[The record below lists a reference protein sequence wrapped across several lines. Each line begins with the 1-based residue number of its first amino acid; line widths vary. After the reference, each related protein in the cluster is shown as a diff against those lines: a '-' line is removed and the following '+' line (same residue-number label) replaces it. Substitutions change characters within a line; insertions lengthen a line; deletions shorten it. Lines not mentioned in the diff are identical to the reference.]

1 VKYVYFFSKEEADG
15 KREMKE
21 LLGGKGANL
30 AEMASLGLPVP
41 PGFTITTEVCK
52 QYYDN
57 NEKYPEGLMDEVKQ
71 NMKKLEK
78 ATGKK
83 FDDGKNP
90 LLVSCRSGAAVSM
103 PGMMDTVLNIG
114 LNDKTVKV
122 MAKLAGERFAYDSYR
137 RLLQMF
143 GDVVLDIEHDHFEE
157 ALDKVKK
164 EKGATLDVELT
175 ADDLK
180 EVVEEYKEIYKKAG
194 KEFPQK
200 IEKQIQLA
208 IDAVFGSWNN
218 DRAIAYRRIN
228 KISGLKGTA
237 VNIQTMVF
245 GNMGDDCGTGVAFTR
260 DPSTGEKKFFGEL
273 LFNAQGED
281 VVAGIRTPLHIEDL
295 NKKMP
300 KIYAEL
306 MKIQDKLE
314 KYYKDMQDLE
324 FTIEKGKLYM
334 LQTRNGKR
342 TASAAIKM
350 AIDMKEEGL
359 INEKTA
365 VLRVD
370 PEQLD
375 QLLHKTIDLKA
386 KPEVMAKGLP
396 ASPGAAVG
404 QVVFTA
410 ERAVEEAEK
419 GNKAILVRKE
429 TSPEDIQGMASAQGI
444 LTSTGGMTSH
454 AAVVAR
460 GMGKCCVVGCSEV
473 AVSGDFMKVNGEVF
487 KEGDVIT
494 LNGTTGEV
502 IKGKVALVEP
512 KLDDNFQKLMSWSDK
527 AAKLKVRTNADTP
540 NDAKTAVK
548 FGAKGIGLCRTEHM
562 FFEGDR
568 IQAVREFIVA
578 ENLEGR
584 KKALAKILPMQKKD
598 FKEIFEAMQGYPV
611 TIRLLDPPLHE
622 FLPKEDKD
630 IKIIAE
636 QIGVSEDA
644 LREKIGSLHEMNP
657 MLGFRGCRLSIAYPE
672 LAEMQTRAI
681 IEAACEVSKTEQEIV
696 PEIMVPLVG
705 NVNELKA
712 VKKVIQE
719 TADKVIKE
727 NKSNLKYKIGT
738 MIEVP
743 RAALTADEIARGAEF
758 FSFRTNDLTQMTFGF
773 SRDDV
778 GKFVPAYVE
787 AGILK
792 NDPFQS
798 LDQTGVG
805 QLVQM
810 AVDKAKKS
818 GKLHFGIC
826 GEHGGDPSSV
836 IFCHKAGLNYVSC
849 SPYRVPIA
857 RLAAAHAALKE

>member
-1 VKYVYFFSKEEADG
+1 
-15 KREMKE
+15 
-21 LLGGKGANL
+21 
-30 AEMASLGLPVP
+30 
-41 PGFTITTEVCK
+41 
-52 QYYDN
+52 
-57 NEKYPEGLMDEVKQ
+57 
-71 NMKKLEK
+71 
-78 ATGKK
+78 
-83 FDDGKNP
+83 
-90 LLVSCRSGAAVSM
+90 
-103 PGMMDTVLNIG
+103 
-114 LNDKTVKV
+114 
-122 MAKLAGERFAYDSYR
+122 
-137 RLLQMF
+137 
-143 GDVVLDIEHDHFEE
+143 
-157 ALDKVKK
+157 
-164 EKGATLDVELT
+164 
-175 ADDLK
+175 
-180 EVVEEYKEIYKKAG
+180 
-194 KEFPQK
+194 
-200 IEKQIQLA
+200 
-208 IDAVFGSWNN
+208 
-218 DRAIAYRRIN
+218 
-228 KISGLKGTA
+228 
-237 VNIQTMVF
+237 
-245 GNMGDDCGTGVAFTR
+245 
-260 DPSTGEKKFFGEL
+260 
-273 LFNAQGED
+273 
-281 VVAGIRTPLHIEDL
+281 
-295 NKKMP
+295 
-300 KIYAEL
+300 
-306 MKIQDKLE
+306 
-314 KYYKDMQDLE
+314 
-324 FTIEKGKLYM
+324 
-334 LQTRNGKR
+334 
-342 TASAAIKM
+342 M

-743 RAALTADEIARGAEF
+743 RAALTADEIAREAEF
-758 FSFRTNDLTQMTFGF
+758 FSFGTNDLTQMTFGF